1 MIEKSTKALGSICK
15 IINGRAYKQNELL
28 DEGKYKVLRV
38 GNFFSN
44 SSWYYSDLELEDS
57 KYCNNGDLLFAWS
70 ASFGPKI
77 WTHDKTIF
85 HYHIWKMEEDKKFI
99 DKHYLY
105 YYLLNSVQSMMAST
119 HGSIMLHLT
128 KDFMEKMLITFP
140 TDVEYQKRVVKILVD
155 IDKKIDINEKL
166 ISNLVSVATT
176 TYQFWF
182 EHFEFP
188 DENGKPYKSS
198 LGKMKFSEILDKN
211 IPETWEVGS
220 LSELFL
226 FNPKLSVKKGEIASY
241 IDMDAL
247 PLKGFMTKKALK
259 KAYSGG
265 MKFQKN
271 DIAVARITPC
281 LENGKTA
288 LFTRLNDE
296 EIAFGSTEFIILR
309 GRENPIPYF
318 GACLARSETFRS
330 FAISNMTGTSG
341 RKRIDHK
348 VLSALVVPLPSK
360 DLLIKFETA
369 MEPIFKKMDSLTN
382 INQSLLE
389 LRNWLLPML
398 MNGQIS
404 IRDAEEHIVKTFEQN
419 E

>member
-1 MIEKSTKALGSICK
+1 MIEKSTKALGGICK
-15 IINGRAYKQNELL
+15 IINGRAYKQDELL
-28 DEGKYKVLRV
+28 INGKYKVLRV

-44 SSWYYSDLELEDS
+44 SNWYYSNLELDQS
-57 KYCNNGDLLFAWS
+57 KYCDKDDLLFAWS

-77 WTHDKTIF
+77 WDEGKTIF
-85 HYHIWKMEEDKKFI
+85 HYHIWKMVANPEFI

-105 YYLLNSVQSMMAST
+105 YYLLNSVKSMMAST

-128 KDFMEKMLITFP
+128 KDFMEKLPITFP
-140 TDVEYQKRVVKILVD
+140 KDISYQKKMVKILVD
-155 IDKKIDINEKL
+155 IDKKISLNKKAM
-166 ISNLVSVATT
+166 SNFESIARL
-176 TYQFWF
+176 TYKFWF

-188 DENGKPYKSS
+188 NENGRPFKSS
-198 LGKMKFSEILDKN
+198 SGKMIFNDDLNKE
-211 IPETWEVGS
+211 IPEGWINGE

-226 FNPKLSVKKGEIASY
+226 FNPKISLKKGEINSY

-247 PLKGFMTKKALK
+247 PLKGFMTKRPAK
-259 KAYSGG
+259 KPYGG
-265 MKFQKN
+265 GVKFQKN
-271 DIAVARITPC
+271 DVAVARITPC

-288 LFTRLNDE
+288 LFTRLKDE

-309 GRENPIPYF
+309 GKEKAIPYF
-318 GACLARSETFRS
+318 GACLARSESFRN

-348 VLSALVVPLPSK
+348 VLSTFQIPIPSIE
-360 DLLIKFETA
+360 LLLEFERL
-369 MEPIFKKMDSLTN
+369 MEPMFKQMDILTS
-382 INQSLLE
+382 INQELLE
-389 LRNWLLPML
+389 LRDWLLPML

-404 IRDAEEHIVKTFEQN
+404 IRDAEEHLAKTFEQN